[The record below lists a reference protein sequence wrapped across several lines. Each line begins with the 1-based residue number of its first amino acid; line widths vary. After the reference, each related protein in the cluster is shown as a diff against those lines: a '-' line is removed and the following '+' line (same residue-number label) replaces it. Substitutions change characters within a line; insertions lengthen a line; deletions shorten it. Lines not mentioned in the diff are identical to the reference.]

1 MYTMEEFRDDVSTVV
16 AYIWT
21 EKVRD
26 YKECLRN
33 ENGAEGHIFLTLKR
47 LADFV
52 DGEGEPEFCY
62 ECGADIPLD
71 AASVGGGWHEPW
83 CSCYGRLERTVVLAL
98 PRRRQQPTRTSI
110 DSKTGPGRTNAKTAR
125 ISNADGGRPAP
136 QLPGRPHDK

>member
-52 DGEGEPEFCY
+52 DGADEPEFRY

-71 AASVGGGWHEPW
+71 ATSVGSDWHE
-83 CSCYGRLERTVVLAL
+83 CSCPCCIAGADDA
-98 PRRRQQPTRTSI
+98 RTST
-110 DSKTGPGRTNAKTAR
+110 DSGVGRPRTTVGTAGV
-125 ISNADGGRPAP
+125 STANGGRPAR
-136 QLPGRPHDK
+136 QQSGRVS

>member
-1 MYTMEEFRDDVSTVV
+1 MYTMEEFRDDVSAVV
-16 AYIWT
+16 AYMWT

-52 DGEGEPEFCY
+52 DGEDEPEFCY

-71 AASVGGGWHEPW
+71 AASVGGDWHERS
-83 CSCYGRLERTVVLAL
+83 CSCFVADADDA
-98 PRRRQQPTRTSI
+98 RTST
-110 DSKTGPGRTNAKTAR
+110 DSGAGPPWTKADTAGV
-125 ISNADGGRPAP
+125 SNANGARPARQLSGRPS
-136 QLPGRPHDK
+136 